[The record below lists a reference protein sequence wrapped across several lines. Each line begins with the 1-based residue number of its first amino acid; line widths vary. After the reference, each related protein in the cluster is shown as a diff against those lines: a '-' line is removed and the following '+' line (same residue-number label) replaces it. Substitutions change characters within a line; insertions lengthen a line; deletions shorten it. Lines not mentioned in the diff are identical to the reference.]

1 VNCISQC
8 PFEDTKNTQHIIRE
22 ILYYNTLPGISEI
35 CLVDTFGGL
44 RYKFFEQ
51 IINGVTKHMDIR
63 KISVRLCRKKTANP
77 YFKQYQEHN
86 IAKIIQ
92 FCIQN
97 NIYQFDVISDNNDDN
112 DNDNNNDNDIVDAYK
127 ILNHNRLYN
136 YIEDDADLASCA

>member
-1 VNCISQC
+1 
-8 PFEDTKNTQHIIRE
+8 
-22 ILYYNTLPGISEI
+22 
-35 CLVDTFGGL
+35 
-44 RYKFFEQ
+44 
-51 IINGVTKHMDIR
+51 MDIR